1 MTGSLDFDVRF
12 EPGGWLVG
20 YARDAADRD
29 RQLVLEILIDGI
41 LVAAVI
47 ANEWSRG
54 LPKASDAD
62 ARHGFRY
69 RLPDDIVTVGGTVTV
84 KLANSAFTLA
94 EQVLPADVPKLDLA
108 AHLAPGE
115 ARWSGGSVIRG
126 WVRPGGTSRV
136 KLVCD
141 GAVSFEHTAN
151 RWDHVR
157 LGNTW
162 QAVPAFEI
170 DLPASAIDGR
180 VHVVEIF
187 TEGNEKLL
195 GSPLHVA
202 CRERDRSDILPDR
215 SVARKLRDLVQEKL
229 AQRSVGFSSYE
240 AWRREY
246 CRQARVS
253 KAFDAKDFGLVVV
266 ASAPEPNGG
275 SISHEGVPH
284 LVIEPA
290 SDGRGF
296 DPGSLL
302 QFIDG
307 AGKTASAFVFVR
319 DGTTLAEDAL
329 PRIAAALEAHPKA
342 IGAYADFEVVMDT
355 GDRWPMA
362 LPAFDYER
370 MLEQSYMT
378 EVLAL
383 RVEAVRVALAVG
395 ACDLEGLLMSQFD
408 DFRSAVEIAH
418 IPVALA
424 KVPLRRARTGRLGR
438 AAPRHLGR
446 RGIPTRTEHATGSFF
461 ESVRIVREPVQT
473 TLVSI
478 IVTTTG
484 PDAVTEEWVSR
495 VLSSVR
501 DLPVEIVVAS
511 QGAAAMGLVVPSPE
525 RAAGFVPAQRAAA
538 PARQIALAAGAARG
552 DVLCLL
558 DSSVA
563 EFSPGWLQE
572 LLGRLA
578 DPTVGVAAPLLV
590 RPSGVIF
597 AAGAVLGGPSIVRP
611 AFADRLIGDPGYSGL
626 LEAAHERSAVF
637 GHCLVTRRE
646 SFTAAGGVD
655 ASAFPRLLYAI
666 DYCARLRSLARRI
679 VVTPH
684 ARLTVSDAA
693 VLPHF
698 GPSAEAQCFREFE
711 LLRARW
717 IELVADDPYYSPVLA
732 LDREPYSGLA
742 APPGNLEARVQRPP
756 AARPLPDWL

>member
-1 MTGSLDFDVRF
+1 MTGTLDFDVRF

-20 YARDAADRD
+20 HARDTADRD
-29 RQLVLEILIDGI
+29 RRLVLEILVDGI
-41 LVAAVI
+41 ALAAVI
-47 ANEWSRG
+47 ANEWSRA

-69 RLPDDIVTVGGTVTV
+69 RLPEDIVTAGGTVTV

-94 EQVLPADVPKLDLA
+94 QTVLQPDVPHALPA

-115 ARWSGGSVIRG
+115 ARWSGGGVIRG
-126 WVRPGGTSRV
+126 WVRPGGASRV

-141 GAVSFEHTAN
+141 GEVSFEHTAN
-151 RWDHVR
+151 RWDHIR

-162 QAVPAFEI
+162 QAVPAFEL
-170 DLPASAIDGR
+170 DLPASAMDGR
-180 VHVVEIF
+180 VHVIEIF
-187 TEGNEKLL
+187 TDRDERLL

-202 CRERDRSDILPDR
+202 CREHDRPEVEEDR

-229 AQRSVGFSSYE
+229 VQRSVGLSSYE
-240 AWRREY
+240 AWRRQY
-246 CRQARVS
+246 RRQARVS
-253 KAFDAKDFGLVVV
+253 EAFDATVFGLVVV
-266 ASAPEPNGG
+266 ASAPEPNGRP
-275 SISHEGVPH
+275 ISYEGGPQ
-284 LVIEPA
+284 LVLGPVG
-290 SDGRGF
+290 DGRGF

-302 QFIDG
+302 RFIDG
-307 AGKTASAFVFVR
+307 AGRKATVLVFVR
-319 DGTTLAEDAL
+319 DGTALAEDAL
-329 PRIAAALEAHPKA
+329 PRIAAALEARPKA
-342 IGAYADFEVVMDT
+342 IAAYADFDVAVDS
-355 GDRWPMA
+355 GDRWPVA
-362 LPAFDYER
+362 LPDFDYER

-383 RVEAVRVALAVG
+383 RVEAVRAALAVG
-395 ACDLEGLLMSQFD
+395 VCDLERLLVSQFD
-408 DFRSAVEIAH
+408 DPRSVVEIAH

-424 KVPLRRARTGRLGR
+424 TVAQPRVRTQGLGR
-438 AAPRHLGR
+438 AALEHLGK
-446 RGIPTRTEHATGSFF
+446 RGIPARIENVAGSLL
-461 ESVRIVREPVQT
+461 ESVRVVRDPVQT
-473 TLVSI
+473 SLVSI

-495 VLSSVR
+495 VLSSVG
-501 DLPVEIVVAS
+501 DAPVEIVAVS
-511 QGAAAMGLVVPSPE
+511 QGADAVRLGPTPSRQAV
-525 RAAGFVPAQRAAA
+525 RAIPARGVDA
-538 PARQIALAAGAARG
+538 PARQIALAAAAARG

-563 EFSPGWLQE
+563 EFSPGWLPE

-578 DPTVGVAAPLLV
+578 DPSVGVVAPLLV

-626 LEAAHERSAVF
+626 LEVAHERSAVL
-637 GHCLVTRRE
+637 GHCLVTRRQT
-646 SFTAAGGVD
+646 FTAAGGVD
-655 ASAFPRLLYAI
+655 VQTFPRRLYAI
-666 DYCARLRSLARRI
+666 DYCARLRSMARRI

-693 VLPHF
+693 VFPRP
-698 GPSAEAQCFREFE
+698 GPAAEEPCGREFE
-711 LLRARW
+711 LLRTRW

-742 APPGNLEARVQRPP
+742 APPGNLEARVQRAPS
-756 AARPLPDWL
+756 ARPLPDWL